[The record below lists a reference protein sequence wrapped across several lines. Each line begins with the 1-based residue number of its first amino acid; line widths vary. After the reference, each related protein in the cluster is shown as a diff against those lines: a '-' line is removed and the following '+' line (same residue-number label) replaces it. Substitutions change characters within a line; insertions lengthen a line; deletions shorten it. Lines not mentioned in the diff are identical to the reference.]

1 MTHKNRVKEV
11 LTLYKTSLRLAQDV
25 GYIPGDWR
33 KNTYIQRNYMNLSLK
48 KRKKII
54 YNLKQK
60 DIGAFV
66 AWNIRKMYK
75 DNKNLKD
82 KEKINESIDYGY
94 HFIRKCPNFLFIY
107 CKEYLIDL
115 WCYN

>member
-1 MTHKNRVKEV
+1 MIHKNRVKEI
-11 LTLYKTSLRLAQDV
+11 LTLYKTSLKIAKEV
-25 GYIPGDWR
+25 GYVPGDWR
-33 KNTYIQRNYMNLSLK
+33 KNSYIHRNYIKLSIT
-48 KRKKII
+48 KRKEII

-66 AWNIRKMYK
+66 AWNIRQMYK
-75 DNKNLKD
+75 NNKHLRDEK
-82 KEKINESIDYGY
+82 KINDSIDYGY
-94 HFIRKCPNFLFIY
+94 HFIRKCPSFLFPY